1 MQFFSV
7 TRTVGAVIVW
17 ASICLT
23 PAAAGEIYRWTD
35 ENGNVHYTD
44 KPIGESSEI
53 VDIQSRATSP
63 ETVQRE
69 NRNWQ
74 QELERRQAQQAE
86 KPAKPSREQVA
97 AKREADQ
104 ESCEIYRERLN
115 TFHWSHRLF
124 REDENGERTYL
135 TSEEIDDARTK
146 LQEKVDR
153 FCKS

>member
-1 MQFFSV
+1 MQLFSL
-7 TRTVGAVIVW
+7 TRTVGAAIVW
-17 ASICLT
+17 STLGLT
-23 PAAAGEIYRWTD
+23 PVAASEIYRWTD

-53 VDIQSRATSP
+53 VDVQSRPTSP
-63 ETVQRE
+63 QTVHRE

-74 QELERRQAQQAE
+74 QERERQQAQQAE
-86 KPAKPSREQVA
+86 TPGKPSREQVA
-97 AKREADQ
+97 AKREADK
-104 ESCEIYRERLN
+104 ESCEIYRERLD

-146 LQEKVDR
+146 LKDKVDR